1 VNPVARNDW
10 PFAPFATAA
19 PEAIMPR
26 YFFNHRSQDGER
38 ALDIDGLRLDSLHS
52 ALDEATFAAQ
62 GAMVLADAPLR
73 GEIEIEDEGRVV
85 VARVP
90 YRVTWAT
97 EDETAD
103 NGMEAV
109 QA

>member
-1 VNPVARNDW
+1 
-10 PFAPFATAA
+10 
-19 PEAIMPR
+19 MPR
-26 YFFNHRSQDGER
+26 FFFNHRSLDGQR
-38 ALDIDGLRLDSLHS
+38 ALDIDGLRLDSLNS

-62 GAMVLADAPLR
+62 GAVALADAPTR

-90 YRVTWAT
+90 YMVSWPTDDDST
-97 EDETAD
+97 P
-103 NGMEAV
+103 